1 MNKLTTNV
9 KIKLQKVPLNP
20 SECLEFELFDKFPA
34 IVILFNLFKVTLPKY
49 AANVSH
55 QIA

>member
-9 KIKLQKVPLNP
+9 KIKLHKVPLNP
-20 SECLEFELFDKFPA
+20 SECLEFALFDKFPA
-34 IVILFNLFKVTLPKY
+34 KVELSNLFKVALPKY

>member
-1 MNKLTTNV
+1 MNKLMTNV

-20 SECLEFELFDKFPA
+20 SECLEFALFDKFPA
-34 IVILFNLFKVTLPKY
+34 NVELSNLFKVELPKY
-49 AANVSH
+49 SENISH